1 MVNLELYKIF
11 ITVANEKNITRAS
24 EKLYLT
30 QPAVSKHIK
39 NLENILRIKLITRS
53 NYGIN
58 LTKQGE
64 ELYNKI
70 KDATYLLIN
79 IENKYLENREIK
91 LGIHSTI
98 LNKIFGKCISDFYI
112 EDPLSK
118 IATFNHENEEMLKE
132 LQNGD
137 LDIIF
142 SKKIQGDLIYE
153 NLKFLKLGTWN
164 DILIANS
171 KSKYR
176 DKIVNINDLT
186 KETIYMPKK
195 TSETTLN
202 FFNSINCDYKKFKN
216 IRHITY
222 NTIIEVI
229 HKNNAIGLVTKEF
242 VDDEIRK
249 NDFIILK
256 TDFIINP
263 IDFGIYTTNKQ
274 FDELNRFITI
284 IKKHFNKKHRN
295 NF

>member
-112 EDPLSK
+112 ENPLSK

-153 NLKFLKLGTWN
+153 NLKFLKLGTWS

-274 FDELNRFITI
+274 FDELNKFITI
-284 IKKHFNKKHRN
+284 IKKHFNKKNRN

>member
-39 NLENILRIKLITRS
+39 NLENILKIKLFTRS

-70 KDATYLLIN
+70 KDATNLLIN

-153 NLKFLKLGTWN
+153 NIKFLKLGTWH